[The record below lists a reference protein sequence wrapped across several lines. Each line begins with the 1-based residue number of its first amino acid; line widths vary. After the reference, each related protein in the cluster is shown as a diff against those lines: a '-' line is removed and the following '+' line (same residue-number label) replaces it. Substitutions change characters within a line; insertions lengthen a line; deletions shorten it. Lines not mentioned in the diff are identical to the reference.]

1 MVTGQAVMM
10 MIKILMMMMMMMM
23 MMTMMMMTRFNWLQ
37 DRRSFVGSN
46 LIPARQ
52 TDGGNV
58 IVLIIMTCLVL
69 NALGPAI

>member
-1 MVTGQAVMM
+1 MM
-10 MIKILMMMMMMMM
+10 MIKILM
-23 MMTMMMMTRFNWLQ
+23 MMMMTRFNWLQ

-69 NALGPAI
+69 NVLGPAI

>member
-1 MVTGQAVMM
+1 MM
-10 MIKILMMMMMMMM
+10 MIKILMMMMM

-69 NALGPAI
+69 NVLGPAI